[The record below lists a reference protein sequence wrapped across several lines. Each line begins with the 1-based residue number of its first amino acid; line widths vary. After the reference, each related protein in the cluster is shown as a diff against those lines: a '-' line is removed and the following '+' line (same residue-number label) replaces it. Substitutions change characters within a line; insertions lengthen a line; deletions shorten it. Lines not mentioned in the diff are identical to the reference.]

1 MNENSGAVSGTAQ
14 DISLKS
20 RKRMSIT
27 GVSEVLSFDEGAVHL
42 QTVCGEL
49 TVEGEG
55 LRIGTLDTERGLV
68 ALEGASIDGIF
79 YLHPEGEG
87 KRGLFGRRRGA

>member
-1 MNENSGAVSGTAQ
+1 
-14 DISLKS
+14 
-20 RKRMSIT
+20 MSIT
-27 GVSEVLSFDEGAVHL
+27 GVSEVLSFDESAVHL

-68 ALEGASIDGIF
+68 ALEGASIDGLF
-79 YLHPEGEG
+79 YLRPEGEER
-87 KRGLFGRRRGA
+87 RGLFGRWHKG